1 MNLIDVLFLAVALSI
16 DATAVAFA
24 YGMCFNEKRLKNSFS
39 LAAFCGVFQGI
50 MPIIGYFVAGTPSRY
65 YDWTGLNKDKEKPIL
80 LDEIKKLMNY
90 GMNI

>member
-1 MNLIDVLFLAVALSI
+1 
-16 DATAVAFA
+16 
-24 YGMCFNEKRLKNSFS
+24 
-39 LAAFCGVFQGI
+39 
-50 MPIIGYFVAGTPSRY
+50 MPIIGYFVAGTLSRY